1 MLAVSS
7 IQVATV
13 HVWDHSGM
21 PLRVTTSN
29 PKIRKAMTIRRD
41 KEKMLTNVH
50 FIYRRTNLIYKRL
63 VQSAWEE
70 DLEKILV
77 HEGW

>member
-1 MLAVSS
+1 
-7 IQVATV
+7 
-13 HVWDHSGM
+13 
-21 PLRVTTSN
+21 
-29 PKIRKAMTIRRD
+29 
-41 KEKMLTNVH
+41 MLTNVH